1 MTVIRLGRLNQAAGD
16 KASSS
21 PIGLSR
27 DRILQSRRYIAEIAT
42 VIYCNNIPGGEVKL
56 CESL

>member
-27 DRILQSRRYIAEIAT
+27 DRILQSRRNIAEIAT

-56 CESL
+56 C